1 MSEKKYRIREHLSQ
15 KTLVNE
21 TPTVYYT
28 IEKRKKRYFDLFGP
42 YEWET
47 LTKYWGTDDYIDDIK
62 WVDLKEVKLACERL
76 NQNLP
81 EIKKWTRLI
90 EEE

>member
-47 LTKYWGTDDYIDDIK
+47 LWENSGYDDNFVEITWTD
-62 WVDLKEVKLACERL
+62 LEQVKLACKRL

-81 EIKKWTRLI
+81 EIKKWTRLLD
-90 EEE
+90 EE

>member
-1 MSEKKYRIREHLSQ
+1 MSENKYRIREHLSQ

-47 LTKYWGTDDYIDDIK
+47 TGYYREGCWFDYT
-62 WVDLKEVKLACERL
+62 WSSSEEVKLACKRL
-76 NQNLP
+76 NQDLP
-81 EIKKWTRLI
+81 EVKRWTRLI

>member
-1 MSEKKYRIREHLSQ
+1 MSENKYRIREHLSQ

-28 IEKRKKRYFDLFGP
+28 IEQRKKRYFNLFGP

-47 LTKYWGTDDYIDDIK
+47 LTKYCYEYIDDIT
-62 WVDLKEVKLACERL
+62 WTDLEEVKLACKRL

-81 EIKKWTRLI
+81 EIKRWTRLV